1 MKKYIKKFCGALA
14 IVSALTACDSKLD
27 IHDPNSLT
35 DEQIE
40 DLLKNGTDEQRVLIL
55 GGMANGMPG
64 YMCYR
69 NAIMSGGFSNMSIDN
84 EWVHNNMYR
93 NLQCGDIVYG
103 DNRHSSGWGMYY
115 TNNPTLEYWADNM
128 TSQCYGYWASPA
140 TLINAANQV
149 LQFLGEDIVGDS
161 QLLKEYKARC
171 LVIRGLGYMELM
183 ERFTKAYLHGGQNS
197 YGMPI
202 YTTYGYNAPAEPSSA
217 TETWNFVLNDLK
229 EAVRLFGESGLG
241 TNGYTIGTTHDT
253 AYDID
258 RGVAQYMLAR
268 AAMWTGD
275 YATVIAACKDVL
287 DNYGWQFIAEANYG
301 ASNTRVAGLCDKTD
315 EILADDNAFLCV
327 AKNPECIFGW
337 ANDANIYTWSYMNP
351 FTNGSD
357 KVDEAYLQIDNVL
370 WAKIA
375 DDDYRKSRFMTE
387 KARFPYFAIISGDT
401 VNYPNDIP
409 AYTSLKW
416 AATVA
421 SDESTRR
428 HDRSNSDVILY
439 RTSEV
444 LLMLAEAQATSGDE
458 TGSKATLNKLLAAR
472 TKAGAPTLTCDNY
485 PSMQGMSALEMCKL
499 QWRIECWG
507 ENGWNF
513 WNAKRRNEVP
523 VYEGSNHWSDKRSVT
538 IDHMTWEIPEK
549 ETQTN
554 PHWASV
560 SR

>member
-1 MKKYIKKFCGALA
+1 M
-14 IVSALTACDSKLD
+14 
-27 IHDPNSLT
+27 
-35 DEQIE
+35 
-40 DLLKNGTDEQRVLIL
+40 
-55 GGMANGMPG
+55 
-64 YMCYR
+64 
-69 NAIMSGGFSNMSIDN
+69 
-84 EWVHNNMYR
+84 
-93 NLQCGDIVYG
+93 
-103 DNRHSSGWGMYY
+103 
-115 TNNPTLEYWADNM
+115 
-128 TSQCYGYWASPA
+128 
-140 TLINAANQV
+140 
-149 LQFLGEDIVGDS
+149 
-161 QLLKEYKARC
+161 
-171 LVIRGLGYMELM
+171 
-183 ERFTKAYLHGGQNS
+183 
-197 YGMPI
+197 
-202 YTTYGYNAPAEPSSA
+202 
-217 TETWNFVLNDLK
+217 
-229 EAVRLFGESGLG
+229 
-241 TNGYTIGTTHDT
+241 
-253 AYDID
+253 
-258 RGVAQYMLAR
+258 
-268 AAMWTGD
+268 
-275 YATVIAACKDVL
+275 
-287 DNYGWQFIAEANYG
+287 
-301 ASNTRVAGLCDKTD
+301 
-315 EILADDNAFLCV
+315 